1 MVIPSTISYFMSIF
15 KEAVE
20 DRIEDSRGRLVRLIK
35 CTYFESKG
43 THKAAVQ
50 KPTHL
55 GYQMEM
61 WYGDPHR
68 IYASYKKEFLAFLN
82 KCNGLAAATKWNA
95 MSSMLVWN
103 VVADMW
109 NRKALMLWE
118 IQKGDLSL
126 KDFKSFFDNDTLLV
140 NNPILSREATTEYV
154 GTQGKS

>member
-1 MVIPSTISYFMSIF
+1 MWISKNLMVIPSTISYFMSIF

-20 DRIEDSRGRLVRLIK
+20 GRIEDSRGRLVRLIK

-68 IYASYKKEFLAFLN
+68 IYASYKKEIKNWPVGQQNMRMQSHAENSL
-82 KCNGLAAATKWNA
+82 
-95 MSSMLVWN
+95 
-103 VVADMW
+103 
-109 NRKALMLWE
+109 
-118 IQKGDLSL
+118 LS
-126 KDFKSFFDNDTLLV
+126 
-140 NNPILSREATTEYV
+140 
-154 GTQGKS
+154 

>member
-1 MVIPSTISYFMSIF
+1 MWISKNLMVIPSTISYFMSIF

-61 WYGDPHR
+61 WYGDPYR
-68 IYASYKKEFLAFLN
+68 IYASYKKEIKNWPVGQQNMRMQSHAENSL
-82 KCNGLAAATKWNA
+82 
-95 MSSMLVWN
+95 
-103 VVADMW
+103 
-109 NRKALMLWE
+109 
-118 IQKGDLSL
+118 LS
-126 KDFKSFFDNDTLLV
+126 
-140 NNPILSREATTEYV
+140 
-154 GTQGKS
+154 

>member
-1 MVIPSTISYFMSIF
+1 MS
-15 KEAVE
+15 
-20 DRIEDSRGRLVRLIK
+20 
-35 CTYFESKG
+35 
-43 THKAAVQ
+43 
-50 KPTHL
+50 
-55 GYQMEM
+55 
-61 WYGDPHR
+61 
-68 IYASYKKEFLAFLN
+68 

-126 KDFKSFFDNDTLLV
+126 KDFKSFFDNETLLV